1 MTQITTQKTTEEF
14 IQECEYLKE
23 KGLIDEAEAVS
34 FYKRAIKVHKN
45 SCKLHHFL
53 GEALA
58 ANNRLDE
65 AIDAYKKAIEIN
77 PNFHWSHHCLSLVYL
92 WQKQYDQAI
101 KSCQNSIQTN
111 SKIAPFYDQMG
122 RILSHKGEIEKANIF
137 YQRALDIESNTPDLE
152 EIELENLLEDICQSE
167 ESPKQNLMTKKQLKS
182 DKKTEYCSVFGSLE
196 EIDGCILK
204 GWAWDYLNPD
214 KSLTLVVY
222 KNDEEIFR
230 FQANCFREDL
240 QKLGIGTGNY
250 GFAICLPLEI
260 CQQSPFN
267 LKITPEDFDS
277 PLNNSEKIFKY
288 ISDYKESF
296 QGNCEP
302 IRDGKIKGWVL
313 DNGNLDSKLDICI
326 YEDHKFMI
334 RKTANLYRQDIHK
347 WKKGHGCYGFMIDIP
362 PIFLDNQK
370 YSFSICFENS
380 AVELDNS
387 PIVINEGQ
395 ASSILFKTMEKNVR
409 DFVRLAQ
416 KLP

>member
-204 GWAWDYLNPD
+204 GWA
-214 KSLTLVVY
+214 
-222 KNDEEIFR
+222 
-230 FQANCFREDL
+230 
-240 QKLGIGTGNY
+240 
-250 GFAICLPLEI
+250 
-260 CQQSPFN
+260 
-267 LKITPEDFDS
+267 
-277 PLNNSEKIFKY
+277 
-288 ISDYKESF
+288 
-296 QGNCEP
+296 
-302 IRDGKIKGWVL
+302 
-313 DNGNLDSKLDICI
+313 
-326 YEDHKFMI
+326 
-334 RKTANLYRQDIHK
+334 
-347 WKKGHGCYGFMIDIP
+347 
-362 PIFLDNQK
+362 
-370 YSFSICFENS
+370 
-380 AVELDNS
+380 
-387 PIVINEGQ
+387 
-395 ASSILFKTMEKNVR
+395 
-409 DFVRLAQ
+409 
-416 KLP
+416 